1 MSDFIKNYED
11 FNYNSE
17 FIPQYNIFN
26 VNTES
31 IKGNVGIGE
40 NNPKNIIDIK
50 KDNVFRGNINMN
62 GNIYLNK
69 ENKNLN
75 DGFIKVLFYNKL
87 SQTIDIGSLKYTSP
101 YKTEIGFKKNN
112 DSLTLEPID
121 NKTNSNIFKIF
132 RFNSSYSNS
141 LEFNK
146 TKNELD
152 LNIVSKSKL
161 FLKHISIYDDLNQTN
176 FVDNILL
183 SELSGSSNI
192 KTSIDIT
199 NQGDGIYKLNKPYIL
214 EPNTFNKFNIENI
227 TPNLCI
233 ELTTNYDYD
242 AGSYWYNS
250 VNSNKYIN
258 RNVSINKKDN
268 IQNDFHVEGN
278 TFVSN
283 NVNVK
288 ESNIDNLINVNTL
301 NVNKNLNTNK
311 LESENN
317 LLIEGKNLY
326 INSDSIDNV
335 LCKLVNTNID
345 NHGNMSNANIF
356 IENNLNVNRLE
367 KTGTY
372 NKINFDSNS
381 LRVNSVYYQ
390 NTQIDANDLS
400 NPPSIEKNL
409 IGVNDSNIYLNSKV
423 LVNNDSSNINM
434 GNNLLYVNNYDVITD
449 DLDYTNLLYSELEIK
464 NNNNISQVGNLNVNH
479 LNIGGI
485 LNAGNRLEVDNIN
498 VDDFKT
504 NNLDFNKIN
513 NSNDSKVGDVY
524 VKSDN
529 KLYGTYRNNQEFQFL
544 EKSQTKSKIT
554 DSLDIDNLETNNLDA
569 KNIQTSSVRTK
580 EIILPR
586 TGYIENF
593 IPDNK
598 VGKLNI
604 SDNNYVLNDGN
615 SVNKLQ
621 FNDFDDYYIVEFKYN
636 KIKLEDQFSS
646 IFTNLNALYNVEI
659 LNNND
664 LRITYNRDTN
674 IVNNVSNLFYI
685 RNNKLYTN
693 ENQNTFITIF
703 NVVKVNNETFN
714 ANYKFDKLFDSND
727 LIYVNLTQYDLESK
741 TYTITTLPSNNQ
753 SIRITINESQIGDNN
768 SDKYKIKN
776 YELFD
781 LNNNSVSIYLYNIV
795 YKQTNIEAT
804 LIKGNI
810 VNNTITN
817 ENISIN
823 SSNTTLFGYSMDYLN
838 HNGIY
843 KIKNNKLFTVLNTNT
858 NLKVT
863 EKRLISNNVYEAK
876 ISNSYLNS

>member
-101 YKTEIGFKKNN
+101 YKTEIGFKKTN

-288 ESNIDNLINVNTL
+288 ESNINNLINVDTL

-317 LLIEGKNLY
+317 LLIEGK
-326 INSDSIDNV
+326 
-335 LCKLVNTNID
+335 K
-345 NHGNMSNANIF
+345 F
-356 IENNLNVNRLE
+356 I
-367 KTGTY
+367 
-372 NKINFDSNS
+372 
-381 LRVNSVYYQ
+381 
-390 NTQIDANDLS
+390 
-400 NPPSIEKNL
+400 
-409 IGVNDSNIYLNSKV
+409 
-423 LVNNDSSNINM
+423 
-434 GNNLLYVNNYDVITD
+434 
-449 DLDYTNLLYSELEIK
+449 
-464 NNNNISQVGNLNVNH
+464 
-479 LNIGGI
+479 
-485 LNAGNRLEVDNIN
+485 
-498 VDDFKT
+498 
-504 NNLDFNKIN
+504 
-513 NSNDSKVGDVY
+513 
-524 VKSDN
+524 
-529 KLYGTYRNNQEFQFL
+529 
-544 EKSQTKSKIT
+544 
-554 DSLDIDNLETNNLDA
+554 
-569 KNIQTSSVRTK
+569 
-580 EIILPR
+580 
-586 TGYIENF
+586 
-593 IPDNK
+593 
-598 VGKLNI
+598 
-604 SDNNYVLNDGN
+604 
-615 SVNKLQ
+615 
-621 FNDFDDYYIVEFKYN
+621 
-636 KIKLEDQFSS
+636 
-646 IFTNLNALYNVEI
+646 
-659 LNNND
+659 
-664 LRITYNRDTN
+664 
-674 IVNNVSNLFYI
+674 
-685 RNNKLYTN
+685 
-693 ENQNTFITIF
+693 
-703 NVVKVNNETFN
+703 
-714 ANYKFDKLFDSND
+714 YKF
-727 LIYVNLTQYDLESK
+727 
-741 TYTITTLPSNNQ
+741 
-753 SIRITINESQIGDNN
+753 R
-768 SDKYKIKN
+768 
-776 YELFD
+776 
-781 LNNNSVSIYLYNIV
+781 
-795 YKQTNIEAT
+795 
-804 LIKGNI
+804 
-810 VNNTITN
+810 
-817 ENISIN
+817 
-823 SSNTTLFGYSMDYLN
+823 
-838 HNGIY
+838 
-843 KIKNNKLFTVLNTNT
+843 
-858 NLKVT
+858 
-863 EKRLISNNVYEAK
+863 
-876 ISNSYLNS
+876 